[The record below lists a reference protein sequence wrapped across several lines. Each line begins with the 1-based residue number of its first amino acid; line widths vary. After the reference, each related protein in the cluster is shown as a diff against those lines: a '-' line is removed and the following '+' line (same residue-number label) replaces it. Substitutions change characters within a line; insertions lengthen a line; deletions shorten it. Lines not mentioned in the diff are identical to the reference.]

1 MSLGNAQ
8 RRVEFGDF
16 QTPLDLANAVC
27 HLVARRGFIPATV
40 TEPTCGDGAFLAA
53 AIKAFPD
60 AVVRGYECNA
70 RHVEA
75 ARRRTEAHPL
85 ATVTCVDFFKHRWG
99 AALSPLP
106 QPMLVLGNPPWV
118 TNAALG
124 AVGGVNLPAKANV
137 DGLRGI
143 EAVTG
148 GANFDIS
155 EWMIRENI
163 RWLANRTGAI
173 AVLCKTSVARKALA
187 HAWSLNAPVK
197 AAAIYSIDSHRY
209 FDVSVDAC
217 LLYIAFAPNGRA
229 RHCEVYS
236 ALDAV
241 APDSRFGVRDGVLVS
256 DLAAYER
263 LVTLR
268 SDAFGG
274 WRSGIKHD
282 CRRVFEFSLA
292 SGRMFNG
299 LGEEPALEPEVLYPL
314 LKSSDVVR
322 GRPPRKHVL
331 VPHRTMAESPLR
343 LQRDA
348 PNAWRYLVSHRQLIG
363 RRASSIY
370 RKRPPFSIFGVG
382 PYSFAP
388 WKVAIAALYKTL
400 RFTKVGPMNGR
411 PVLLDDT
418 CYFMPCQS
426 EEECDTL
433 HEMVSSPVATEF
445 WSSMIFWDSKRP
457 ITAKLL
463 NRLDLTRLTEVLG
476 LRDDTL
482 DGQLFARQSFAPDR
496 QLKLIDSAEIVS

>member
-1 MSLGNAQ
+1 MNLANVKQ
-8 RRVEFGDF
+8 RTEFGDF
-16 QTPLDLANAVC
+16 QTPLDLAHTVC
-27 HLVARRGFIPATV
+27 QLVARRGFMPAAV

-53 AIKAFPD
+53 AIKVFPD
-60 AVVRGYECNA
+60 AIVRGYERNA
-70 RHVEA
+70 MHVEA

-85 ATVTCVDFFKHRWG
+85 ATVTRVDFFEHRWD
-99 AALSPLP
+99 AALFALP
-106 QPMLVLGNPPWV
+106 QPLLVLGNPPWV

-124 AVGGVNLPAKANV
+124 ALGGTNLPAKENV

-143 EAVTG
+143 EAITG

-163 RWLANRTGAI
+163 HWLANRIGAI
-173 AVLCKTSVARKALA
+173 AVLCKTSVARKVLA
-187 HAWSLNAPVK
+187 YAWSVNAPIK
-197 AAAIYSIDSHRY
+197 AAAIYGIDSQRC

-217 LLYIAFAPNGRA
+217 LLYIALAPGGRI
-229 RHCEVYS
+229 RHCEVYG
-236 ALDAV
+236 ALDAAV
-241 APDSRFGVRDGVLVS
+241 PDSRFGVRDGVLVS
-256 DLAAYER
+256 DLASYER
-263 LVTLR
+263 LLTLR

-274 WRSGIKHD
+274 WRSGLKHD

-292 SGRMFNG
+292 SGRLVNG
-299 LGEEPALEPEVLYPL
+299 LGEEPVLEPEVVYPL

-343 LQRDA
+343 LRRDA
-348 PNAWRYLVSHRQLIG
+348 PNAWRYLVSHRQAIDQ
-363 RRASSIY
+363 RASSIY

-400 RFTKVGPMNGR
+400 RFTKVGPINER

-418 CYFMPCQS
+418 CYFFPCQS

-433 HEMVSSPVATEF
+433 HEMISSLPAMEF
-445 WSSMIFWDSKRP
+445 WSSMIFWDAKRP

-463 NRLDLTRLTEVLG
+463 NRLDLARLAEVLG
-476 LRDDTL
+476 LQDDAVAEQLIAGCVPANGEQPTL
-482 DGQLFARQSFAPDR
+482 FDKHRAVG
-496 QLKLIDSAEIVS
+496 

>member
-1 MSLGNAQ
+1 MSLEDVKQ
-8 RRVEFGDF
+8 RTEFGDF
-16 QTPLDLANAVC
+16 QTPLDLAHAVC
-27 HLVARRGFIPATV
+27 QLVARRGFIPATV
-40 TEPTCGDGAFLAA
+40 TEPSCGEGAFLDAA
-53 AIKAFPD
+53 VKAFPD

-75 ARRRTEAHPL
+75 ARRRTEAYPL
-85 ATVTCVDFFKHRWG
+85 ATVTRVDFFKHRWS
-99 AALSPLP
+99 AALSALP

-124 AVGGVNLPAKANV
+124 ALGGTNLPAKANV

-163 RWLANRTGAI
+163 HWFANRTGAI
-173 AVLCKTSVARKALA
+173 AVLCKTSVARRALA
-187 HAWSLNAPVK
+187 HAWSLDAPIK
-197 AAAIYSIDSHRY
+197 AAATYSIDSHRC
-209 FDVSVDAC
+209 FGVSVDAC
-217 LLYIAFAPNGRA
+217 LLYIAFGPDGRT
-229 RHCEVYS
+229 RHCEVYG
-236 ALDAV
+236 ALDA
-241 APDSRFGVRDGVLVS
+241 ATPDSRFGVRDGVLVS
-256 DLAAYER
+256 DLASYER
-263 LVTLR
+263 LLTLR
-268 SDAFGG
+268 SDSFSG

-292 SGRMFNG
+292 RGKLING
-299 LGEEPALEPEVLYPL
+299 LGEEPALEPDVVYPL

-331 VPHRTMAESPLR
+331 VPHRTMTESPLR
-343 LQRDA
+343 LQREA
-348 PNAWRYLVSHRQLIG
+348 PNAWQYLVSHRQVIDQ
-363 RRASSIY
+363 RASSIY

-400 RFTKVGPMNGR
+400 RFTKVGPINGR

-418 CYFMPCQS
+418 CYFLPCQS
-426 EEECDTL
+426 EEECDTM
-433 HEMVSSPVATEF
+433 HGMVSSLPATEF

-463 NRLDLTRLTEVLG
+463 NRLDLARLAQVLTF
-476 LRDDTL
+476 RDDAFA
-482 DGQLFARQSFAPDR
+482 GQPFARYTSANGK
-496 QLKLIDSAEIVS
+496 QLTLFDSPPR